1 MTVDISDTCKQILGI
16 LADGK
21 FHSGTELASRLGIS
35 RSAIWKQLRVL
46 PELGLE
52 YLAVTGKG
60 YRLTQAI
67 ELLDQSKI
75 YSALNLEVA
84 QRISSFKLF
93 DQINS
98 TNSFLMS
105 EVGQSFDS
113 GSICIAEHQTAGKG
127 RRGREWV
134 SPFGSNIYLSLL
146 WHFSSGPSAI
156 STLSLVM
163 GVAVVRALGQFNIE
177 GIGLKWP
184 NDIYW
189 QGKKLGGILVEVTGE
204 ADGPCTAVVG
214 LGLNLSLSENV
225 AKNISQDWVDL
236 QQIMRGTKLSRNHL
250 AAILINELIN
260 IIATYEL
267 VEFNTYLDEWRSYD
281 CLRGEMATLYFG
293 KRQFQGEVRGIDDQG
308 MLLLKN
314 AAGEIKAYASGE
326 VSFSASI

>member
-1 MTVDISDTCKQILGI
+1 MTVDIPDTCKKILGI

-21 FHSGTELASRLGIS
+21 FHSGTELATRLGIS

-134 SPFGSNIYLSLL
+134 SSFGSNIYLSVL

-163 GVAVVRALGQFNIE
+163 GVAVVRALSQFNIE

-214 LGLNLSLSENV
+214 LGLNISLSEKV
-225 AKNISQDWVDL
+225 AKNISLDWVDL
-236 QQIMRGTKLSRNHL
+236 QEIMRGTKLSRNHL
-250 AAILINELIN
+250 AATLINELIN

-281 CLRGEMATLYFG
+281 CLMGEMATLYFG

-314 AAGEIKAYASGE
+314 SAGEIKAYASGE
-326 VSFSASI
+326 VSFSASR

>member
-1 MTVDISDTCKQILGI
+1 MTVDIPDTRKQILEI

-21 FHSGTELASRLGIS
+21 FHSGTELANRLGIS
-35 RSAIWKQLRVL
+35 RSAIWKQLRTL
-46 PELGLE
+46 SELGLE

-60 YRLTQAI
+60 YRLTQSI
-67 ELLDQSKI
+67 ELLDKSKI
-75 YSALNLEVA
+75 YSALTPEVM
-84 QRISSFKLF
+84 QQVSSLKLF

-134 SPFGSNIYLSLL
+134 SPFGSNIYLSIR
-146 WHFSSGPSAI
+146 WHFTSGPSAI
-156 STLSLVM
+156 SALSLAM
-163 GVAVVRALGQFNIE
+163 GVAVVRALKQFNIE

-214 LGLNLSLSENV
+214 LGLNISLSENV
-225 AKNISQDWVDL
+225 ANNISQDWVDL
-236 QQIMRGTKLSRNHL
+236 KQIMRGAALSRNHL
-250 AAILINELIN
+250 AAILINEFIN
-260 IIATYEL
+260 IIAAYES
-267 VEFNTYLDEWRSYD
+267 VEFDTYLNEWRSYD

-293 KRQFQGEVRGIDDQG
+293 KQQFQGEVRGIDDQG
-308 MLLLKN
+308 MLLLKH
-314 AAGEIKAYASGE
+314 ATGEVKAYASGE
-326 VSFSASI
+326 VSFSAGI